1 MASTGATRIN
11 QDNIK
16 TIISSINST
25 VSSVDSLVNALNT
38 NEINKINNS
47 WAAAEANEYITKVNE
62 AIGRVKKVNDG
73 LRILSSTYNKAL
85 GQTNTAQSQATG
97 IVRSI

>member
-1 MASTGATRIN
+1 MASPGATRIS
-11 QDNIK
+11 QDNIR
-16 TIISSINST
+16 TIISSINNT
-25 VSSVDSLVNALNT
+25 VSTVDSLVNALST

-47 WAAAEANEYITKVNE
+47 WAATEASEYVTKVNE

-85 GQTNTAQSQATG
+85 SQTDTTQSQVTG